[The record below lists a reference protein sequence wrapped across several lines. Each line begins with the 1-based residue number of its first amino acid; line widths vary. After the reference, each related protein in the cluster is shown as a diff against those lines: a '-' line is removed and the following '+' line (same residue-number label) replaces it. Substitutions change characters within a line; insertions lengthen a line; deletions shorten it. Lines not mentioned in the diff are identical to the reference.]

1 MTPLEMQISAIQK
14 KSGRGDFYEVFVD
27 GEPCFTAPSE
37 VIASE
42 RLSVGMPLDP
52 ARIAELQ
59 RRALAWR
66 TRDAAL
72 NLLSYRPRTASEL
85 RGRLLR
91 KGFAANAVD
100 ECIDELLDRRLLDD
114 SAFAESFVRDRV
126 RLRPRGRRRLEQE
139 LREKGVEPDVA
150 RTAISSVMADE
161 SLAEIDLARDAAARW
176 SPRRGEDLQRARRR
190 LFGFLAR
197 RGFSA
202 DVSRQLLD
210 ETIPHQQD

>member
-1 MTPLEMQISAIQK
+1 MQITAIQK
-14 KSGRGDFYEVFVD
+14 KSGRGDYYEVFVD
-27 GEPCFTAPSE
+27 GDPRFTAAAE

-42 RLSVGMPLDP
+42 RLSVGMPLDVE
-52 ARIAELQ
+52 RISELQ

-72 NLLSYRPRTASEL
+72 SLLSYRPRTASEL

-91 KGFAANAVD
+91 KGFAAGAVD
-100 ECIDELLDRRLLDD
+100 HCVSQLLDRRLLDD

-126 RLRPRGRRRLEQE
+126 RLRPRGRRRLQQE
-139 LREKGVEPDVA
+139 LRAKGVDPDVA
-150 RTAISSVMADE
+150 RRAIDSVMADE
-161 SLAEIDLARDAAARW
+161 RVAEIDLARDAVARW
-176 SPRRGEDLQRARRR
+176 SPRSGEDIQRARRR

-202 DVSRQLLD
+202 DVTRQLVD
-210 ETIPHQQD
+210 EVIPDPQD